1 MLKRLSITSRATLFV
16 AVVCVSLVAIDG
28 WRSWNARTEQLRE
41 VAIATNNLSRAMA
54 QQADDTIKSAD
65 VVLGDMVERL
75 ETDGDDP
82 AALQR
87 LHEVLMVRAAEL
99 PQLDGLFIYSDT
111 GDWLVNSRAKMP
123 SHYNNSDRDYFI
135 YHRTHAGRSSFI
147 GDPVQSRSSGKWIL
161 TVSRRI
167 NHADGSFAGIA
178 LATIDIDYFKRFYQS
193 LDIGDNGAVA
203 LIGETGVMTLRRP
216 SGGTGKNVAGSALF
230 AAFSAN
236 RTGSALIRSG
246 QDNVE
251 RINSYRSLEHYPM
264 FVTAALSQDEV
275 LEEWRRD
282 ALLHSLGVVLLAMLL
297 GFFGLRLVRQIELR
311 VKAETELLATRDAL
325 EIVNGSLEKLA
336 MQDGLTGL
344 ANRRQFDVSLG
355 NEFSRAMR
363 AETPLAFIMI
373 DVDHFKQYNDSYG
386 HAKGDECLRAVSMAI
401 RRLTQNRPGDLA
413 ARYGGE
419 EIGILLPGTE
429 LEGALAVAG
438 RILQA
443 IAGANVVHAG
453 SPFGIV
459 TASAGVAVIVPRRG
473 IDLPGHL
480 VEAADRALYVAKA
493 EGRNRVQ
500 GAVVEVV

>member
-1 MLKRLSITSRATLFV
+1 MLKRLSITTRAALFV
-16 AVVCVSLVAIDG
+16 AVVCLSLVAIDG

-41 VAIATNNLSRAMA
+41 VAIATNNLARAMA
-54 QQADDTIKSAD
+54 QQADDTIQSAD
-65 VVLGDMVERL
+65 IVLGDMVERI
-75 ETDGDDP
+75 ETDGDD
-82 AALQR
+82 AASLQR
-87 LHEVLMVRAAEL
+87 LHAVLEARAAEL
-99 PQLDGLFIYSDT
+99 PQLDGLFIYGGN
-111 GDWLVNSRAKMP
+111 GDWLVNSRLGVTAR
-123 SHYNNSDRDYFI
+123 YNNADRDYFI
-135 YHRTHAGRSSFI
+135 HHRDHASRATFI
-147 GDPVQSRSSGKWIL
+147 GVPVESRSSGKWIL

-193 LDIGDNGAVA
+193 LDIGRNGAVA
-203 LIGETGVMTLRRP
+203 LIGNTGVMTLRRP
-216 SGGTGKNVAGSALF
+216 SGGTGKNVTGSELF
-230 AAFSAN
+230 AAYSTHRA
-236 RTGSALIRSG
+236 GSALIRSG
-246 QDNVE
+246 QDNVV
-251 RINSYRSLEHYPM
+251 RVNSYRALEHYPM

-297 GFFGLRLVRQIELR
+297 GYFGLRLVRQIELR

-336 MQDGLTGL
+336 MQDGLTSL
-344 ANRRQFDVSLG
+344 ANRRQFDVTLG

-363 AETPLAFIMI
+363 AGTPLAFIMI
-373 DVDHFKQYNDSYG
+373 DVDHFKQYNDRYG

-429 LEGALAVAG
+429 LEGAMAVAG

-443 IAGANVVHAG
+443 IAGANIVHAG
-453 SPFGIV
+453 SPLGVV
-459 TASAGVAVIVPRRG
+459 TASAGVAMLVPRRG
-473 IDLPGHL
+473 IDLPEHL
-480 VEAADRALYVAKA
+480 VVAADKALYIAKA
-493 EGRNRVQ
+493 EGRNCVR
-500 GAVVEVV
+500 GAPALLC